1 MTLKYKQILVAVD
14 GSTEAQLAFKKSIG
28 IAERNHAGLNL
39 VYVVDPRSYTAIKIH
54 EPLIEQDI
62 FTYGNE
68 LLDKYKSYAQNAGI
82 ENVNTFVTLGS
93 PKKIIAR
100 DVAKQV
106 EADLIVCG
114 ASGINAFD
122 RLMLGSVSQHIVRSS
137 SCDVLVVRSDVDDEP
152 HEEIK

>member
-14 GSTEAQLAFKKSIG
+14 GSNEAQLAFKKSIG
-28 IAERNHAGLNL
+28 IAERNHTGLNV
-39 VYVVDPRSYTAIKIH
+39 VYVVDPRSYTAIKLH
-54 EPLIEQDI
+54 EPSIEQDI
-62 FTYGNE
+62 TAYANK
-68 LLDKYKSYAQNAGI
+68 LLDKYKNYASNAGI
-82 ENVNTFVTLGS
+82 GEVNTFVVYGS

-100 DVAKQV
+100 DVAKRVQ
-106 EADLIVCG
+106 ADLIICG

-152 HEEIK
+152 HEEIT